1 MDTINKYLQ
10 HLNEGNNYK
19 DESMP
24 NPYDY
29 QSIELDPKVTK
40 QDLNILGRWLKK
52 NKKFLYPNKT
62 TDPVEWLFYNDYR
75 EFGEDPGTYEEAIRD
90 KDTVA
95 FTIIDKKKRVG
106 VVALSETG
114 SFIWASWTPGHNYA
128 VRGTMKMV
136 EYLLNKN
143 PKKYK
148 NKLWD
153 TDIYKKNIPSLK
165 VAKKLKMKPD
175 GSIDNYYSYEL
186 KNKEVW
192 WIEKKKK
199 KGWFKR

>member
-40 QDLNILGRWLKK
+40 QDLKILGRWLKK
-52 NKKFLYPNKT
+52 NKKLADPDIT
-62 TDPVEWLFYNDYR
+62 TEPVEWLFYSSYR
-75 EFGEDPGTYEEAIRD
+75 EYGEKPGTYEQAIKSRHA
-90 KDTVA
+90 KT

-143 PKKYK
+143 AMIKA
-148 NKLWD
+148 
-153 TDIYKKNIPSLK
+153 IIPI
-165 VAKKLKMKPD
+165 
-175 GSIDNYYSYEL
+175 G
-186 KNKEVW
+186 
-192 WIEKKKK
+192 
-199 KGWFKR
+199 